1 MDFSSDRLLFIFL
14 ACLLGKEKNGKARAT
29 CLLLHNTYAK
39 EAKADADADAE
50 AEAEAG
56 AKAKAESEHE
66 PGPKRSRDDQVT
78 KSKPAKMPESMCENK
93 QKIVKTC
100 FSFGFSFGFLVK
112 AAQLLS

>member
-39 EAKADADADAE
+39 EVKADADAE

-66 PGPKRSRDDQVT
+66 PWPKRSRDDQVT

>member
-39 EAKADADADAE
+39 EAKADADAE

-100 FSFGFSFGFLVK
+100 FSFGFLVK

>member
-39 EAKADADADAE
+39 EADAVAE
-50 AEAEAG
+50 AEG
-56 AKAKAESEHE
+56 KAKAETEHE

-78 KSKPAKMPESMCENK
+78 KSTPAKMPESMCENK

>member
-39 EAKADADADAE
+39 EAKADADAE
-50 AEAEAG
+50 AKAEAG